1 MYLQTISE
9 PEATDRVAEIYA
21 AQRSQLG
28 FVMETAKSF
37 TPRPDLLPIY
47 TDFLDRIR
55 AGFSLGLREWRLITL
70 IAAKQVPSTY
80 CSYVYAKQLVSDLGS
95 MDDVLAVQKNFRT
108 AGLPDKDVA
117 MLSYAEQIATDAS
130 KITQDDIDRLR
141 STGFTDRQIC
151 DIALCASFRCFVSRY
166 FDAVGAEPESVFI
179 DDDAGVREALTV
191 GKAYAT
197 PER

>member
-1 MYLQTISE
+1 MYLRTISDA
-9 PEATDRVAEIYA
+9 EATDRVAEIYA
-21 AQRSQLG
+21 AQKSQLG

-47 TDFLDRIR
+47 TDFSDRIR

-70 IAAKQVPSTY
+70 VAAKQVPSTY

-95 MDDVLAVQKNFRT
+95 KDDVLAVQKNFRA
-108 AGLPDKDVA
+108 AGLSDKDVA
-117 MLSYAEQIATDAS
+117 MLSYAEQIAADAS

-141 STGFTDRQIC
+141 LAGFTDRQIC

-179 DDDAGVREALTV
+179 DDDTEFRDALTV
-191 GKAYAT
+191 GKAYSA
-197 PER
+197 PAR